1 MIQAAAFTLAQNINR
16 AGISASLLLVVFTVD
31 GVSVGQ
37 HALMQDARNHN
48 ATALRAVKHNVRARL
63 MTVQAGAN
71 VIPESA

>member
-1 MIQAAAFTLAQNINR
+1 M
-16 AGISASLLLVVFTVD
+16 SASLLLFVFTVD

-48 ATALRAVKHNVRARL
+48 ATALRAVKQNVRARL

-71 VIPESA
+71 VITEA

>member
-1 MIQAAAFTLAQNINR
+1 M
-16 AGISASLLLVVFTVD
+16 SASLLLFVSTVD

-37 HALMQDARNHN
+37 DALMQDATNHN

-71 VIPESA
+71 VITESA